1 MRLISFDIGIR
12 NMAYCIFDTAD
23 AADTPTAPA
32 PTISEWT
39 VLNVGEVPT
48 TETPTNTHKCSCMT
62 KPKSTKSAPQSCIHP
77 AKYTDPTNTK
87 YYCMTH
93 AKTSGFLL
101 PKKAHEPAA
110 LKKRKA
116 QDLYAFL
123 QPFVAAATTPS
134 TLATTTPPPHPQP
147 FTKKQDALDFAKTYF
162 ATHSLNT
169 LDQPTSQNVK
179 EIDLLTIG
187 RNIKTLF
194 DQSPQ
199 MAHVTH
205 VIIENQISP
214 LANRMKTIQGMV
226 AQYFIMKN
234 PAIQIEFISSANK
247 LKGLTTT
254 AQIPPK
260 KNRSEP
266 AQAQA
271 HPKTQSKITCR
282 TTPQNTLVPTPPE
295 VTQVIS
301 GTPAE
306 PALGPT
312 LGTPPGV
319 PISEQVA
326 VPAPAP
332 FKMDKDKYKQ
342 HKSDAIAICR
352 QFLIQNPCMTSGGVG
367 TGAGGVG
374 TGTDAMTSK
383 KRDDL
388 ADCFLQGIWYLKSKN
403 IITYAENLKINSI

>member
-1 MRLISFDIGIR
+1 MW
-12 NMAYCIFDTAD
+12 
-23 AADTPTAPA
+23 AAGPTPTP
-32 PTISEWT
+32 
-39 VLNVGEVPT
+39 
-48 TETPTNTHKCSCMT
+48 
-62 KPKSTKSAPQSCIHP
+62 
-77 AKYTDPTNTK
+77 
-87 YYCMTH
+87 
-93 AKTSGFLL
+93 
-101 PKKAHEPAA
+101 
-110 LKKRKA
+110 
-116 QDLYAFL
+116 
-123 QPFVAAATTPS
+123 
-134 TLATTTPPPHPQP
+134 TPPPPI
-147 FTKKQDALDFAKTYF
+147 TKKQDALDFAKNYF
-162 ATHSLNT
+162 ETHSLKL

-199 MAHVTH
+199 MARATH

-247 LKGLTTT
+247 LKGLT
-254 AQIPPK
+254 AAAAIPPK

-271 HPKTQSKITCR
+271 QSQTQSKITCM
-282 TTPQNTLVPTPPE
+282 TSPQNTLTPTPPE

-312 LGTPPGV
+312 SVVPQN
-319 PISEQVA
+319 PISERSRS
-326 VPAPAP
+326 PS
-332 FKMDKDKYKQ
+332 KMEMDKQKYKQ

-352 QFLIQNPCMTSGGVG
+352 QFLLQNPCMTSGD
-367 TGAGGVG
+367 GGVG
-374 TGTDAMTSK
+374 GLVGVDPMASR

>member
-12 NMAYCIFDTAD
+12 NMAYCIFDTA
-23 AADTPTAPA
+23 PTTTAPVTPA

-39 VLNVGEVPT
+39 VLNVGELPT
-48 TETPTNTHKCSCMT
+48 ANTTTTTHKCSCMT
-62 KPKSTKSAPQSCIHP
+62 KPKSAKTAAQSCIHP
-77 AKYTDPTNTK
+77 AKYADPTNTK

-123 QPFVAAATTPS
+123 QPFVVAATT
-134 TLATTTPPPHPQP
+134 ATPPPQAHP

-162 ATHSLNT
+162 ETHSLKP

-199 MAHVTH
+199 MAQATH

-247 LKGLTTT
+247 LKGLTA
-254 AQIPPK
+254 AQIHPK

-271 HPKTQSKITCR
+271 HQDPQSKITCM
-282 TTPQNTLVPTPPE
+282 TSPQNSLTPTPPN
-295 VTQVIS
+295 VLQVIS

-312 LGTPPGV
+312 LGTPPG

-326 VPAPAP
+326 VAAAVATPL
-332 FKMDKDKYKQ
+332 KMDKDKYKQ

-352 QFLIQNPCMTSGGVG
+352 QFLIQNPCMTSGGAG
-367 TGAGGVG
+367 GGGVG
-374 TGTDAMTSK
+374 VGSGSDPMTSR

>member
-12 NMAYCIFDTAD
+12 NMAYCIFDTASTTD
-23 AADTPTAPA
+23 PA
-32 PTISEWT
+32 HASPTISEWT
-39 VLNVGEVPT
+39 VLNVGELPT
-48 TETPTNTHKCSCMT
+48 ANTTTTTHKCSCMT
-62 KPKSTKSAPQSCIHP
+62 KPKSAKSSAQSCTHP
-77 AKYTDPTNTK
+77 AKYADPTNTK

-123 QPFVAAATTPS
+123 QPFVSAATP
-134 TLATTTPPPHPQP
+134 ATTATPPPQPHP
-147 FTKKQDALDFAKTYF
+147 FTKKQDALDFAKNYF
-162 ATHSLNT
+162 ETHSLKL

-199 MAHVTH
+199 MAQVTH

-247 LKGLTTT
+247 LKGLTAT

-271 HPKTQSKITCR
+271 PTQTQSEITCR
-282 TTPQNTLVPTPPE
+282 TSPKNTLTPTPPN
-295 VTQVIS
+295 VLQVIS

-312 LGTPPGV
+312 LGTPRDS
-319 PISEQVA
+319 ISEQVPVPVP
-326 VPAPAP
+326 VPAAAAVS

-352 QFLIQNPCMTSGGVG
+352 QFLIQNPCMTS
-367 TGAGGVG
+367 AGGCVEA
-374 TGTDAMTSK
+374 DPMTSR

>member
-12 NMAYCIFDTAD
+12 NMAYCIFDTD
-23 AADTPTAPA
+23 PAATDPISHTS

-48 TETPTNTHKCSCMT
+48 DAPPNTHKCSCMT
-62 KPKSTKSAPQSCIHP
+62 KPKSAKTASQACTHP

-123 QPFVAAATTPS
+123 QPFVVAAAATPS
-134 TLATTTPPPHPQP
+134 TPAPTPTPPPT

-162 ATHSLNT
+162 ETHSLKL
-169 LDQPTSQNVK
+169 LDQPTSKNVK

-194 DQSPQ
+194 DQSQQ
-199 MAHVTH
+199 MAQATH

-247 LKGLTTT
+247 LKGLT
-254 AQIPPK
+254 AAAAAAIPPK

-271 HPKTQSKITCR
+271 QSQPQSKITCM
-282 TTPQNTLVPTPPE
+282 TSLQNTLTPTPPE
-295 VTQVIS
+295 VLQVIS

-312 LGTPPGV
+312 SVVPRD
-319 PISEQVA
+319 PISER
-326 VPAPAP
+326 PPS
-332 FKMDKDKYKQ
+332 KMEMDKQKYKQ

-352 QFLIQNPCMTSGGVG
+352 QFLLQNPCMTSSGDGGDGGVG
-367 TGAGGVG
+367 TRTEA
-374 TGTDAMTSK
+374 DPMASK

>member
-1 MRLISFDIGIR
+1 
-12 NMAYCIFDTAD
+12 
-23 AADTPTAPA
+23 
-32 PTISEWT
+32 
-39 VLNVGEVPT
+39 
-48 TETPTNTHKCSCMT
+48 
-62 KPKSTKSAPQSCIHP
+62 
-77 AKYTDPTNTK
+77 
-87 YYCMTH
+87 MTH

-101 PKKAHEPAA
+101 PKKAHEQSS

-123 QPFVAAATTPS
+123 QPFVAAAATPS
-134 TLATTTPPPHPQP
+134 TTPTPPQT
-147 FTKKQDALDFAKTYF
+147 FSKKQDALDFAKNYF
-162 ATHSLNT
+162 ETHSLK
-169 LDQPTSQNVK
+169 LVDQPTSQNVK

-199 MAHVTH
+199 MARATH

-234 PAIQIEFISSANK
+234 PAIQIEFISSSNK
-247 LKGLTTT
+247 LKGLTA

-271 HPKTQSKITCR
+271 HQHPQSKITCM
-282 TTPQNTLVPTPPE
+282 TSPQNSLTPTPPN

-312 LGTPPGV
+312 SVIPV
-319 PISEQVA
+319 DPISER
-326 VPAPAP
+326 PPS
-332 FKMDKDKYKQ
+332 KMEMDKQKYKQ

-352 QFLIQNPCMTSGGVG
+352 QFLLQNPCMTSGD
-367 TGAGGVG
+367 GGVG
-374 TGTDAMTSK
+374 GLGGVVGMGVDPMASR

>member
-12 NMAYCIFDTAD
+12 NMAYCIFDTD
-23 AADTPTAPA
+23 PTTAH

-48 TETPTNTHKCSCMT
+48 TDTPATTHKCSCMT
-62 KPKSTKSAPQSCIHP
+62 KPKSAKTAAQSCTHP
-77 AKYTDPTNTK
+77 AKYADPTNTK

-123 QPFVAAATTPS
+123 QPFVSTATPDTP
-134 TLATTTPPPHPQP
+134 ATPTTPPPPHPHP
-147 FTKKQDALDFAKTYF
+147 FTKKQDALDFAKNYF
-162 ATHSLNT
+162 ETHSLKP

-199 MAHVTH
+199 MAQVTH

-247 LKGLTTT
+247 LKGLTAT

-271 HPKTQSKITCR
+271 HPQTQPEITCR
-282 TTPQNTLVPTPPE
+282 TSPQNTLTPTPTN
-295 VTQVIS
+295 VLQVIS

-312 LGTPPGV
+312 LGALPGG

-326 VPAPAP
+326 VPDPAPAP

-352 QFLIQNPCMTSGGVG
+352 QFLIQNPCMTSGG
-367 TGAGGVG
+367 GGVG
-374 TGTDAMTSK
+374 VGAGADPMTSR